1 MMMDSSAVIEV
12 SCGVGG
18 GLPLMVTYAP
28 AFVLWM
34 ILGEDKTD
42 EELRGEGGICYTAL
56 SHQGVI

>member
-18 GLPLMVTYAP
+18 VLPGMVTYAP
-28 AFVLWM
+28 VFVPWM
-34 ILGEDKTD
+34 ILGEDKT
-42 EELRGEGGICYTAL
+42 EELRGEGGMCYTAL